1 VIARIELPLSRRGGV
16 NAFLVEG
23 RVLTLV
29 DTGLNT
35 PESLAALEQGLAGR
49 GYGWADLRQIV
60 ITHGHT
66 DHFGA
71 AQVIAERSGA
81 PILADPVG
89 NRTMTAF
96 PGSFEQLWEERAAL
110 FREAGAP
117 DELIASLETRRGHF
131 TDNASPATADQII
144 TPGSELVLGDL
155 PWQVVSTSGHAPGE
169 VSFFEPTSRTLL
181 SGDIIV
187 GNGGANVTLY
197 TYPEGRPGRW
207 IPEILDSLDR
217 LAALDPQVIYPGHG
231 AEISSGAQVIAERKA
246 GVLGRLDQAEALV
259 RDRPL
264 SAWDLSL
271 AIYQPPLAG
280 SLPGLGQ
287 AIGYLEGLEALGRVH
302 SRLESG
308 RRVYA

>member
-1 VIARIELPLSRRGGV
+1 MISRIELPLGRRVGV
-16 NAFLVEG
+16 NAYLIDG
-23 RVLTLV
+23 RLLTLV
-29 DTGLNT
+29 ETGLNT
-35 PESLAALEQGLAGR
+35 PESLAALEKGLAGQ

-71 AQVIAERSGA
+71 AQAIADRSGA

-89 NRTMTAF
+89 NRTMATF

-117 DELIASLETRRGHF
+117 DELIAGLETRRGHF
-131 TDNASPATADQII
+131 TDNASPATADRII
-144 TPGSELVLGDL
+144 TPGSELVLGDRT
-155 PWQVVSTSGHAPGE
+155 WQVVPTPGHAPGE
-169 VSFFEPTSRTLL
+169 VSFFEPTSRALL
-181 SGDIIV
+181 SGDIVV

-217 LAALDPQVIYPGHG
+217 LAALAPEVIYPGHG
-231 AEISSGAQVIAERKA
+231 AELLSGAQVIAERKA
-246 GVLGRLDQAEALV
+246 GILGRLDQAEALA

-287 AIGYLEGLEALGRVH
+287 AIGYLEGLEALGRVT
-302 SRLESG
+302 SRLVAG
-308 RRVYA
+308 RRLYA